1 MKKLSVFIMLI
12 LAMSS
17 CKNSPDEIRIGTQ
30 TWMAAN
36 LNVESFRNGDLI
48 PEAKTKDEWR
58 KAGDEGKPVWCYY
71 QNDPE
76 NGKKYGKLYNWYAV
90 NDSRGLAPEGWSI
103 PSLADYNLLEEEVRK
118 MKDIYGDINKSAGNK
133 LKSKEGWEVNNG
145 TNESNFNALPG
156 GVRDGLN
163 FWGAGEKGC
172 WWTST
177 ECYGDDAK
185 YVKLY
190 SEKRNLRDDYV
201 GKSCCFSVRCIKGYN
216 KASK

>member
-1 MKKLSVFIMLI
+1 MLI

-58 KAGDEGKPVWCYY
+58 KAGDEGKPAWCYY

-177 ECYGDDAK
+177 EYYGRTAL

-190 SEKRNLRDDYV
+190 SEKRNLRDDYASIFC
-201 GKSCCFSVRCIKGYN
+201 GLSVRCIKGYN

>member
-1 MKKLSVFIMLI
+1 MLI

-17 CKNSPDEIRIGTQ
+17 CENSPNEIRIGTQ
-30 TWMAAN
+30 TWMTEN

-48 PEAKTKDEWR
+48 PEAKTKDEWK
-58 KAGDEGKPVWCYY
+58 KAGEEGKPAWCYY
-71 QNDPE
+71 QNDPD
-76 NGKKYGKLYNWYAV
+76 NGKKYGKLYNWHAV

-118 MKDIYGDINKSAGNK
+118 IKDIYGDINKSAGNK
-133 LKSKEGWEVNNG
+133 LKSKEGWEKNNG

-156 GVRDGLN
+156 GIRDGFN
-163 FWGAGEKGC
+163 FWGAGEKGF

-177 ECYGDDAK
+177 EYYGRTAR

-190 SEKRNLRDDYV
+190 SEKRNLRDDYASMFC
-201 GKSCCFSVRCIKGYN
+201 GFSVRCIKGIN
-216 KASK
+216 PKEKNFFHK